1 VRPRRNWGARL
12 HEYTWEGMRVLF
24 LENEELRVGV
34 NASRGGELFELCWKP
49 RDVDFVWLSRRAL
62 DGSPPPAAVPD
73 PELAF
78 LHRYPGGWQEVFPN
92 GGAPSTYRGVR
103 FGQHDEVWGLE
114 WDVEVVEDDPAAIAV
129 ALSVRAGRVPCRL
142 RKELWLCA
150 GRPRL
155 ELRETVE
162 NLSGEAVEAMW
173 GHHVTFGPPFLREG
187 CRVVLPA
194 EGLRVLPHPEAID
207 PAGRRVRPVESSWP
221 LAAAP
226 DGSPV
231 DLGLL
236 PPPGTP
242 GDIVYVRG
250 FREGWYEVR
259 DRAGLGLRVTWD
271 AAVLPYLWFWQ
282 EFGAWRGHP
291 WFGRHYNVGLEPFSS
306 YPTNGLAEAVANG
319 TALVLEP
326 LGRRRLTL
334 TAEVVHD

>member
-1 VRPRRNWGARL
+1 MRPRRNWGARL
-12 HEYTWEGMRVLF
+12 HEYAWQDMRVLF

-34 NASRGGELFELCWKP
+34 NATRGGELFELCWKP
-49 RDVDFVWLSRRAL
+49 RDVDFAWLSSHAL
-62 DGSPPPAAVPD
+62 AGVPPPAAGPD

-78 LHRYPGGWQEVFPN
+78 IHRYPGGWQEVFPN
-92 GGAPSTYRGVR
+92 GGAPSTHRGVR
-103 FGQHDEVWGLE
+103 FGQHDEVWQLA
-114 WDVEVVEDDPAAIAV
+114 WDVDVVEDDPRAVAV
-129 ALSVRAGRVPCRL
+129 ALAVRTVRVPCRL
-142 RKELWLCA
+142 RKELWLRA

-162 NLSGEAVEAMW
+162 NLSGDPVEVMW
-173 GHHVTFGPPFLREG
+173 GHHVTFGPPFLGEG
-187 CRVVLPA
+187 CRIAVPDGVRVV
-194 EGLRVLPHPEAID
+194 PHAAAIN
-207 PAGRRVRPVESSWP
+207 PPGRRVRPVESTWP

-236 PPPGTP
+236 PPPGAP
-242 GDIVYVRG
+242 SDIVYLHG

-259 DRAGLGLRVTWD
+259 DPAGLGLRVTWD

-282 EFGAWRGHP
+282 EFGAWRHHP

-306 YPTNGLAEAVANG
+306 YPTDGLAEAVRNG

-326 LGRRRLTL
+326 HGRRQLHL

>member
-12 HEYTWEGMRVLF
+12 REYAWEGMRVLF

-49 RDVDFVWLSRRAL
+49 RDVDFAWLSSHA
-62 DGSPPPAAVPD
+62 PAAAAPD

-78 LHRYPGGWQEVFPN
+78 LHHYPGGWQEVFPN
-92 GGAPSTYRGVR
+92 GGAPSTHRGVR
-103 FGQHDEVWGLE
+103 FGQHDEVWQLA
-114 WDVEVVEDDPAAIAV
+114 WDVEVVEDDAGSVAV
-129 ALSVRAGRVPCRL
+129 ALAVRTVRVPCRL
-142 RKELWLCA
+142 RKELRLDA

-173 GHHVTFGPPFLREG
+173 GHHITFGPPFLREG
-187 CRVVLPA
+187 CRIVLPD
-194 EGLRVLPHPEAID
+194 GLRVLPHAEAID
-207 PAGRRVRPVESSWP
+207 PPRRRVRPVESTWP
-221 LAAAP
+221 LATAP

-236 PPPGTP
+236 PPPGAP
-242 GDIVYVRG
+242 SDIVYVHG
-250 FREGWYEVR
+250 FRDGWYEVR
-259 DRAGLGLRVTWD
+259 DQAGLGLRVTWD

-282 EFGAWRGHP
+282 G
-291 WFGRHYNVGLEPFSS
+291 FGRSYNVGLEPFSS
-306 YPTNGLAEAVANG
+306 YPTNGLAEAAANG

-326 LGRRRLTL
+326 HGRRELTL
-334 TAEVVHD
+334 TAEVVH